1 MIYFDNAATTLKK
14 PDTVAKAVFEAIN
27 SFANAS
33 RGSYESSLNSER
45 IILETRERIVKL
57 FNGYSPNY
65 VAFTSNSTEALNTA
79 IKGIINNYQ
88 DTHIITTSLEHNSV
102 LRPLYE
108 IEELGSEI
116 TIIKANINGEIDYDE
131 IEKNIKLKTKAIICT
146 HASNVTGDVLDID
159 FIGNLCAKHN
169 ILFILDASQS
179 AGSID
184 IDMKKSNIDIVCFT
198 GHKGLMGPQGTGG
211 LCIKK
216 GMEIKPLKTGGS
228 GIKTYSKTQP
238 ENMPT
243 RLEAGTLNGHSIA
256 GLNAA
261 LKFIEK
267 EGIEKIRKH
276 EKELAN
282 YFYNSIKNI
291 DNIKFYGNYNTD
303 NRTSIVALNIGSID
317 SGKISDI
324 LASEFDIATRS
335 GGHCAPLM
343 HNSLNTVKQ
352 GIVRFS
358 FSYFNTIDEIEIGIN
373 AVKDIS
379 KRFLEN
385 NY

>member
-33 RGSYESSLNSER
+33 RGSYEASLSSER

-57 FNGYSPNY
+57 FNGYTPNY
-65 VAFTSNSTEALNTA
+65 TAFTSNSTEALNTA
-79 IKGIINNYQ
+79 IKGIIQNHK

-108 IEELGSEI
+108 MQELGTEL
-116 TIIKANINGEIDYDE
+116 TIINADIKGQINYND
-131 IEKNIKLKTKAIICT
+131 IEKNIKQNTKAIICT
-146 HASNVTGDVLDID
+146 HASNVIGDVLDID
-159 FIGNLCAKHN
+159 FIGSLCKKHN

-216 GMEIKPLKTGGS
+216 GIDIKPLKTGGS

-238 ENMPT
+238 ENMPV
-243 RLEAGTLNGHSIA
+243 RLEAGTLNSHSIA

-261 LKFIEK
+261 LKFIEE
-267 EGIEKIRKH
+267 EGVEKIRNH
-276 EKELAN
+276 ERQLAK
-282 YFYNSIKNI
+282 YFYDEIKNI
-291 DNIKFYGNYNTD
+291 ENIKFYGNYDTD
-303 NRTSIVALNIGSID
+303 KRTSIVSLNIADID
-317 SGKISDI
+317 SAKISDI
-324 LASEFDIATRS
+324 LSYEYDIATRS

-343 HNSLNTVKQ
+343 HTSLNTVNQ

-358 FSYFNTIDEIEIGIN
+358 FSYFNTIEEIEKGIN
-373 AVKDIS
+373 AVKEIS
-379 KRFLEN
+379 RRF
-385 NY
+385 

>member
-14 PDTVAKAVFEAIN
+14 PETVAKAVFNAIN

-45 IILETRERIVKL
+45 VILSTRERIVKL

-79 IKGIINNYQ
+79 IKGLIENHK
-88 DTHIITTSLEHNSV
+88 DSHIITTSLEHNSV

-108 IEELGSEI
+108 MQELGTEL
-116 TIIKANINGEIDYDE
+116 TIIKANIKGEVNYSD
-131 IEKNIKLKTKAIICT
+131 IEKSIKSNTKAIVCT
-146 HASNVTGDVLDID
+146 HASNVIGDVLDID
-159 FIGNLCAKHN
+159 FIGNLCSKHS

-179 AGSID
+179 AGSIN
-184 IDMKKSNIDIVCFT
+184 IDMKKNNIDIVCFT

-216 GMEIKPLKTGGS
+216 DISIKPLKSGGS

-243 RLEAGTLNGHSIA
+243 RLEAGTLNSHSIA

-261 LKFIEK
+261 LEFIEN
-267 EGIEKIRKH
+267 EGLEKIRKH
-276 EKELAN
+276 EKKLAD
-282 YFYNSIKNI
+282 YFYNEIKNI
-291 DNIKFYGNYNTD
+291 NNIKFYGNYNTD
-303 NRTSIVALNIGSID
+303 NRTSIVALNIGEID
-317 SGKISDI
+317 SAKISDI
-324 LASEFDIATRS
+324 LANEYDIATRS

-343 HNSLNTVKQ
+343 HKSLNTVKQ

-358 FSYFNTIDEIEIGIN
+358 FSYFNTEEEIEKGIK
-373 AVKDIS
+373 AIKEIS
-379 KRFLEN
+379 KKFS
-385 NY
+385 

>member
-33 RGSYESSLNSER
+33 RGSYEASLNSER

-57 FNGYSPNY
+57 FNGYTPNY
-65 VAFTSNSTEALNTA
+65 TAFTSNSTEALNTA
-79 IKGIINNYQ
+79 IKGIIQNHK
-88 DTHIITTSLEHNSV
+88 DTHVITTSLEHNSV

-108 IEELGSEI
+108 MQELGTEL
-116 TIIKANINGEIDYDE
+116 TIINADIKGQINYND
-131 IEKNIKLKTKAIICT
+131 IEKNIKRNTKAIICT

-159 FIGNLCAKHN
+159 FIGSLCKKHD

-198 GHKGLMGPQGTGG
+198 GHKALMGPQGTGG

-216 GMEIKPLKTGGS
+216 GIDIKPLKTGGS

-238 ENMPT
+238 ENMPV
-243 RLEAGTLNGHSIA
+243 RLEAGTLNSHSIA

-261 LKFIEK
+261 LKFIEE
-267 EGIEKIRKH
+267 EGVEKIRNH
-276 EKELAN
+276 ERQLAK
-282 YFYNSIKNI
+282 YFYDGIKNI
-291 DNIKFYGNYNTD
+291 ENIKFYGNYNTD
-303 NRTSIVALNIGSID
+303 KRTSIVSLNIADID
-317 SGKISDI
+317 SAKISDI
-324 LASEFDIATRS
+324 LSSEYDIATRS

-343 HNSLNTVKQ
+343 HTSLNTINQ

-358 FSYFNTIDEIEIGIN
+358 FSYFNTIEEIENGIN
-373 AVKDIS
+373 AIKEIS
-379 KRFLEN
+379 RRF
-385 NY
+385 

>member
-14 PDTVAKAVFEAIN
+14 PDTVAKAVFDAIN

-45 IILETRERIVKL
+45 VILDTRERIVKL

-65 VAFTSNSTEALNTA
+65 ASFTSNSTEALNTA
-79 IKGIINNYQ
+79 IKGIVDKNS
-88 DTHIITTSLEHNSV
+88 HVITTSLEHNSV

-108 IEELGSEI
+108 METLGAEI
-116 TIIKANINGEIDYDE
+116 TIIKANNKGELNYNN
-131 IEKNIKLKTKAIICT
+131 IEENIKSNTKAIICT
-146 HASNVTGDVLDID
+146 HASNVIGDILDIE
-159 FIGNLCAKHN
+159 FIGNLCSKYN
-169 ILFILDASQS
+169 ILFILDASQT

-184 IDMKKSNIDIVCFT
+184 IDIKKNNIDVVCFT

-216 GMEIKPLKTGGS
+216 GVDIKPLKTGGS

-243 RLEAGTLNGHSIA
+243 RLEAGTLNSHSIA

-261 LKFIEK
+261 LKFIEN
-267 EGIEKIRKH
+267 ETIEKIRD
-276 EKELAN
+276 KERELSDC
-282 YFYNSIKNI
+282 FYNGVKNI
-291 DNIKFYGNYNTD
+291 ENIKFYGNYNTKQ
-303 NRTSIVALNIGSID
+303 RTSIVALNIGDLD
-317 SGKISDI
+317 SAKVSDI
-324 LASEFDIATRS
+324 LASKYNIATRS

-343 HNSLNTVKQ
+343 HESLGTVKQ

-358 FSYFNTIDEIEIGIN
+358 FSYFNTFDEIEKGIDAVREIG
-373 AVKDIS
+373 KS
-379 KRFLEN
+379 L
-385 NY
+385 

>member
-14 PDTVAKAVFEAIN
+14 PETVAKAVFNAIN

-45 IILETRERIVKL
+45 VILDTRERIVKL

-65 VAFTSNSTEALNTA
+65 AAFTSNSTEALNTA
-79 IKGIINNYQ
+79 IKGTIENHK

-108 IEELGSEI
+108 MQELGAEL
-116 TIIKANINGEIDYDE
+116 TIIKANIKGEINYSD
-131 IEKNIKLKTKAIICT
+131 IEKSIKSNTKAIVCT
-146 HASNVTGDVLDID
+146 HASNVIGDVLDID
-159 FIGNLCAKHN
+159 FIGSLCSKHN

-216 GMEIKPLKTGGS
+216 DIKIKPLKSGGS

-243 RLEAGTLNGHSIA
+243 RLEAGTLNSHSIA

-261 LKFIEK
+261 LEFIEN
-267 EGIEKIRKH
+267 ETVEKIRKR
-276 EKELAN
+276 EKDLAD
-282 YFYNSIKNI
+282 YFYNGIKDI
-291 DNIKFYGNYNTD
+291 ENIKLYGNYNTK
-303 NRTSIVALNIGSID
+303 NRTSIVALNIGEID
-317 SGKISDI
+317 SAKISDI
-324 LASEFDIATRS
+324 LANEYDIATRS

-343 HNSLNTVKQ
+343 HESLNTVKQ

-358 FSYFNTIDEIEIGIN
+358 FSYFNTEEEIEKGIN
-373 AVKDIS
+373 AVKQIS
-379 KRFLEN
+379 KKFL
-385 NY
+385 

>member
-14 PDTVAKAVFEAIN
+14 PETVAKAVFNAVN

-45 IILETRERIVKL
+45 VILDTREKIVKL

-79 IKGIINNYQ
+79 IKGIIKNHK
-88 DTHIITTSLEHNSV
+88 DSHIITTSLEHNSV

-108 IEELGSEI
+108 MQELGTEL
-116 TIIKANINGEIDYDE
+116 TIIKADIKGKINYSD
-131 IEKNIKLKTKAIICT
+131 IESSIKTNTKAIICT
-146 HASNVTGDVLDID
+146 HASNVIGDVLDID
-159 FIGNLCAKHN
+159 FIGNLCTKHN

-179 AGSID
+179 AGSIN

-216 GMEIKPLKTGGS
+216 DIYIKPLKSGGS

-238 ENMPT
+238 ENMPV
-243 RLEAGTLNGHSIA
+243 RLEAGTLNSHSIA

-261 LKFIEK
+261 LEFIEN
-267 EGIEKIRKH
+267 EGIEKIRKR
-276 EKELAN
+276 EKALAD
-282 YFYNSIKNI
+282 YFYNEIKDI
-291 DNIKFYGNYNTD
+291 ENIKFYGNYNTD
-303 NRTSIVALNIGSID
+303 NRTSIVALNIGEID
-317 SGKISDI
+317 SAKISDI
-324 LASEFDIATRS
+324 LANEYDIATRS

-343 HNSLNTVKQ
+343 HESLNTVKQ

-358 FSYFNTIDEIEIGIN
+358 FSYFNTEEEIEKGIK
-373 AVKDIS
+373 AVKEIS
-379 KRFLEN
+379 KKFL
-385 NY
+385 

>member
-108 IEELGSEI
+108 MEELGAEI
-116 TIIKANINGEIDYDE
+116 TIIKANTDGKIDYNE
-131 IEKNIKLKTKAIICT
+131 IEKNIKSKTKAIICT

-184 IDMKKSNIDIVCFT
+184 IDMKKSNIDIICFT

-216 GMEIKPLKTGGS
+216 GIEIKPLKTGGS

-261 LKFIEK
+261 LKFIDK

-282 YFYNSIKNI
+282 YFYNGIKNI
-291 DNIKFYGNYNTD
+291 DNIKFYGNYDTD
-303 NRTSIVALNIGSID
+303 NRTSIVALNIGDID

-324 LASEFDIATRS
+324 LANEFDIATRS

-343 HNSLNTVKQ
+343 HTSLDTVKQ

-379 KRFLEN
+379 KRFL
-385 NY
+385 

>member
-1 MIYFDNAATTLKK
+1 MTSLKRGIPGSVDKPINDSMGNGGIMKTAPIGLMYNKNPKLAFEIGVNIAALTHGHPNAYLPAGFL
-14 PDTVAKAVFEAIN
+14 
-27 SFANAS
+27 
-33 RGSYESSLNSER
+33 SSLIADLVNDVP
-45 IILETRERIVKL
+45 LEK
-57 FNGYSPNY
+57 
-65 VAFTSNSTEALNTA
+65 A
-79 IKGIINNYQ
+79 IEKYK
-88 DTHIITTSLEHNSV
+88 
-102 LRPLYE
+102 
-108 IEELGSEI
+108 ELGAEI
-116 TIIKANINGEIDYDE
+116 TIIKANTDGKIDYNE
-131 IEKNIKLKTKAIICT
+131 IEKNIKSKTKAIICT
-146 HASNVTGDVLDID
+146 HASNVTGDILDID

-184 IDMKKSNIDIVCFT
+184 IDMKKSNIDIICFT

-216 GMEIKPLKTGGS
+216 GIEIKPLKTGGS

-267 EGIEKIRKH
+267 EGIENIRKH

-282 YFYNSIKNI
+282 YFYNGIKNI
-291 DNIKFYGNYNTD
+291 ENIKFYGNYNAD
-303 NRTSIVALNIGSID
+303 NRTSIVALNIGDID

-324 LASEFDIATRS
+324 LANEFDIATRS

-343 HNSLNTVKQ
+343 HTSLDTVKQ

-379 KRFLEN
+379 KRFL
-385 NY
+385 

>member
-14 PDTVAKAVFEAIN
+14 PDTVAKAVFDAIN

-45 IILETRERIVKL
+45 VILDTRERIVKL

-79 IKGIINNYQ
+79 IKGIINK
-88 DTHIITTSLEHNSV
+88 DSHVITTSLEHNSV

-108 IEELGSEI
+108 METLGAEI
-116 TIIKANINGEIDYDE
+116 TIIKANDKGELNYND
-131 IEKNIKLKTKAIICT
+131 IEKNIKPNTKAIICT
-146 HASNVTGDVLDID
+146 HASNVIGDVLDIE
-159 FIGNLCAKHN
+159 FIGNLCTKHN
-169 ILFILDASQS
+169 ILFILDASQTS
-179 AGSID
+179 GSID
-184 IDMKKSNIDIVCFT
+184 IDMKKNNIDVVCFT

-216 GMEIKPLKTGGS
+216 GVDIKPLKTGGS
-228 GIKTYSKTQP
+228 GIKTYSKTHP

-243 RLEAGTLNGHSIA
+243 RLEAGTLNSHSIA

-261 LKFIEK
+261 LEFIEN
-267 EGIEKIRKH
+267 ETIEKIRDK
-276 EKELAN
+276 ERELADC
-282 YFYNSIKNI
+282 FYNGVKNI
-291 DNIKFYGNYNTD
+291 ENIKLYGNYNTKK
-303 NRTSIVALNIGSID
+303 RTSIVSLNIGDAD
-317 SGKISDI
+317 SSKLSDI
-324 LASEFDIATRS
+324 LSSKYNIATRS

-343 HNSLNTVKQ
+343 HEALGTVKQ

-358 FSYFNTIDEIEIGIN
+358 FAYFNTFDEIEKGID
-373 AVKDIS
+373 AVREIS
-379 KRFLEN
+379 KSL
-385 NY
+385 

>member
-14 PDTVAKAVFEAIN
+14 PETVAKAVFNAIN

-45 IILETRERIVKL
+45 VILDTRERIVKL

-65 VAFTSNSTEALNTA
+65 AAFTSNSTEALNTA
-79 IKGIINNYQ
+79 IKGTIENHK

-108 IEELGSEI
+108 MQELGAEL
-116 TIIKANINGEIDYDE
+116 TIIKANIKGEINYSD
-131 IEKNIKLKTKAIICT
+131 IEKSIKSNTKAIVCT
-146 HASNVTGDVLDID
+146 HASNVIGDVLDID
-159 FIGNLCAKHN
+159 FIGSLCSKHN

-216 GMEIKPLKTGGS
+216 DIKIKPLKSGGS

-243 RLEAGTLNGHSIA
+243 RLEAGTLNSHSIA

-261 LKFIEK
+261 LEFIEN
-267 EGIEKIRKH
+267 ETVEKIRK
-276 EKELAN
+276 
-282 YFYNSIKNI
+282 
-291 DNIKFYGNYNTD
+291 
-303 NRTSIVALNIGSID
+303 
-317 SGKISDI
+317 
-324 LASEFDIATRS
+324 
-335 GGHCAPLM
+335 
-343 HNSLNTVKQ
+343 
-352 GIVRFS
+352 
-358 FSYFNTIDEIEIGIN
+358 IEHQ
-373 AVKDIS
+373 
-379 KRFLEN
+379 
-385 NY
+385 

>member
-14 PDTVAKAVFEAIN
+14 PEAVAKAVFNAIN

-45 IILETRERIVKL
+45 VILDTRERIVKL

-65 VAFTSNSTEALNTA
+65 AAFTSNSTEALNTA
-79 IKGIINNYQ
+79 IKGTIENHK

-108 IEELGSEI
+108 MQELGAEL
-116 TIIKANINGEIDYDE
+116 TIIKANIKGEINYSD
-131 IEKNIKLKTKAIICT
+131 IEKSIKSNTKAIVCT
-146 HASNVTGDVLDID
+146 HASNVIGDVLDID
-159 FIGNLCAKHN
+159 FIGSLCSKHN

-216 GMEIKPLKTGGS
+216 DIKIKPLKSGGS

-243 RLEAGTLNGHSIA
+243 RLEAGTLNSHSIA

-261 LKFIEK
+261 LEFIEN
-267 EGIEKIRKH
+267 ETVEKIRKR
-276 EKELAN
+276 EKDLAD
-282 YFYNSIKNI
+282 YFYNGIKDI
-291 DNIKFYGNYNTD
+291 ENIKLYGNYNTK
-303 NRTSIVALNIGSID
+303 NRTSIVALNIGEID
-317 SGKISDI
+317 SAKISDI
-324 LASEFDIATRS
+324 LANEYNIATRS

-343 HNSLNTVKQ
+343 HESLNTVKQ

-358 FSYFNTIDEIEIGIN
+358 FSYFNTEEEIEKGIN
-373 AVKDIS
+373 AVKQIS
-379 KRFLEN
+379 KKFL
-385 NY
+385 

>member
-14 PDTVAKAVFEAIN
+14 PETVAKAVFNAIN

-45 IILETRERIVKL
+45 VILDTRERIVKL

-65 VAFTSNSTEALNTA
+65 AAFTSNSTEALNTA
-79 IKGIINNYQ
+79 IKGTIENHK

-108 IEELGSEI
+108 MQELGAEL
-116 TIIKANINGEIDYDE
+116 TIIKANIKGEINYSD
-131 IEKNIKLKTKAIICT
+131 IEKSIKSNTKAIVCT
-146 HASNVTGDVLDID
+146 HASNVIGDVLDID
-159 FIGNLCAKHN
+159 FIGSLCSKHN

-216 GMEIKPLKTGGS
+216 DIKIKPLKSGGS

-243 RLEAGTLNGHSIA
+243 RLEAGTLNSHSIA

-261 LKFIEK
+261 LEFIEN
-267 EGIEKIRKH
+267 ETVEKIRKR
-276 EKELAN
+276 EKDLAD
-282 YFYNSIKNI
+282 YFYNGIKDI
-291 DNIKFYGNYNTD
+291 ENIKLYGNYNTK
-303 NRTSIVALNIGSID
+303 NRTSIVALNIGEID
-317 SGKISDI
+317 SAKISDI
-324 LASEFDIATRS
+324 LANEYDIATRS

-343 HNSLNTVKQ
+343 HESLNTVKQ

-358 FSYFNTIDEIEIGIN
+358 FSYFNTEDEIEKGIN
-373 AVKDIS
+373 AIKQIS
-379 KRFLEN
+379 KKFL
-385 NY
+385 

>member
-14 PDTVAKAVFEAIN
+14 PETVAKAVFNAIN

-45 IILETRERIVKL
+45 VILDTRERIVKL

-65 VAFTSNSTEALNTA
+65 AAFTSNSTEALNTA
-79 IKGIINNYQ
+79 IKGTIENHK

-108 IEELGSEI
+108 MQELGAEL
-116 TIIKANINGEIDYDE
+116 TIIKANIKGEINYSD
-131 IEKNIKLKTKAIICT
+131 IEKSIKSNTKAIVCT
-146 HASNVTGDVLDID
+146 HASNVIGDVLDID
-159 FIGNLCAKHN
+159 FIGSLCSKHN

-216 GMEIKPLKTGGS
+216 DIKIKPLKSGGS

-243 RLEAGTLNGHSIA
+243 RLEAGTLNSHSIA

-261 LKFIEK
+261 LEFIEN
-267 EGIEKIRKH
+267 ETVEKIRKR
-276 EKELAN
+276 EKDLAD
-282 YFYNSIKNI
+282 YFYNGIKDI
-291 DNIKFYGNYNTD
+291 ENIKLYGNYNTK
-303 NRTSIVALNIGSID
+303 NRTSIVALNIGEID
-317 SGKISDI
+317 SAKISDI
-324 LASEFDIATRS
+324 LANEYDIATRS

-343 HNSLNTVKQ
+343 HESLNTVKQ

-358 FSYFNTIDEIEIGIN
+358 FSYFNTEEEIEKGIN
-373 AVKDIS
+373 AIKQIS
-379 KRFLEN
+379 KKFL
-385 NY
+385 

>member
-14 PDTVAKAVFEAIN
+14 PDTVAKAVFKAIN

-33 RGSYESSLNSER
+33 RGSYEASLSSER

-57 FNGYSPNY
+57 FNGYTPNY
-65 VAFTSNSTEALNTA
+65 TVFTSNSTEALNTA
-79 IKGIINNYQ
+79 IKGIIQNHK

-108 IEELGSEI
+108 MQELGTEL
-116 TIIKANINGEIDYDE
+116 TIINTNIKGEINYND
-131 IEKNIKLKTKAIICT
+131 IEKNIKQNTKAIICT
-146 HASNVTGDVLDID
+146 HASNVIGDVLDID
-159 FIGNLCAKHN
+159 FIGSLCKKHN

-216 GMEIKPLKTGGS
+216 GIDIKPLKTGGS
-228 GIKTYSKTQP
+228 GIKTYSKTQH
-238 ENMPT
+238 ENMPV
-243 RLEAGTLNGHSIA
+243 RLEAGTLNSHSIA

-261 LKFIEK
+261 LKFIEE
-267 EGIEKIRKH
+267 EGIEKIRNH
-276 EKELAN
+276 ERQLAK
-282 YFYNSIKNI
+282 YFYDEIKNI
-291 DNIKFYGNYNTD
+291 ENIKFYGNYNTD
-303 NRTSIVALNIGSID
+303 KRTSIVSLNIADID
-317 SGKISDI
+317 SAKISDI
-324 LASEFDIATRS
+324 LSSKYDIATRS

-343 HNSLNTVKQ
+343 HTSLNTVNQ

-358 FSYFNTIDEIEIGIN
+358 FSYFNTIEEIENGVN
-373 AVKDIS
+373 AVKEIS
-379 KRFLEN
+379 RRF
-385 NY
+385 